1 MAEYTFKRLSD
12 VEALAEVPEGA
23 NAFIE
28 IDGKIKKVPG
38 EGLGG
43 AGGIKTA
50 IIKSS
55 DYDNMLAGVQTMSSA
70 APAITCE
77 CINMTF
83 EEAYQTMASGEPL
96 NCTLMACFN
105 PMPINVSGLCVFAGI
120 LFGQPI
126 IMLSFSIIPDV
137 DDIEVIK
144 LYWTEDGLSTEMPSS
159 GK

>member
-1 MAEYTFKRLSD
+1 MAEYTFKKLSD

-28 IDGKIKKVPG
+28 INGEIKKVPG

-55 DYDNMLAGVQTMSSA
+55 DYDDALSFFATSRA
-70 APAITCE
+70 ALPATYE

-83 EEAYQTMASGEPL
+83 EEAYGTMANGEPL
-96 NCTLMACFN
+96 NCVLMMPTMGCINEQCMCAFTGQSVFGVPCIVIGARYADMELFWTANGISLDQPGSSN
-105 PMPINVSGLCVFAGI
+105 PPV
-120 LFGQPI
+120 
-126 IMLSFSIIPDV
+126 
-137 DDIEVIK
+137 
-144 LYWTEDGLSTEMPSS
+144 
-159 GK
+159 